1 VNKDVE
7 FSIEYL
13 AEAQDELDKL
23 DGSVRIVVL
32 KAIDKV
38 SKNPLPE
45 SEGGYGKA
53 LGNTRVAN
61 LAGLLRI
68 KLKSN
73 GIRIIYQLER
83 VDKRMKI
90 VIIGMRSD
98 DAVYRMAQK
107 RREKYGL

>member
-1 VNKDVE
+1 VSEDVG

-13 AEAQDELDKL
+13 AEAQNELDTL
-23 DGSVRIVVL
+23 DGSVRMVVL
-32 KAIDKV
+32 KAIGKV
-38 SKNPLPE
+38 SENPLPE
-45 SEGGYGKA
+45 SEGGYGKT

-68 KLKSN
+68 KLRSN

-83 VDKRMKI
+83 VDRRMKI
-90 VIIGMRSD
+90 VIIGVRSD